1 MSAGAEG
8 SHHISGAVHTRPP
21 SLLTSTS
28 SSGGSKTMLRSS
40 ISLEG
45 LTELRKLLY
54 SQLGFL
60 TATQYR

>member
-8 SHHISGAVHTRPP
+8 SHHIRGAVHTRPP
-21 SLLTSTS
+21 SLLTPTS
-28 SSGGSKTMLRSS
+28 SSGGSKTTLRPS
-40 ISLEG
+40 IPLEG

-60 TATQYR
+60 TAKQLR